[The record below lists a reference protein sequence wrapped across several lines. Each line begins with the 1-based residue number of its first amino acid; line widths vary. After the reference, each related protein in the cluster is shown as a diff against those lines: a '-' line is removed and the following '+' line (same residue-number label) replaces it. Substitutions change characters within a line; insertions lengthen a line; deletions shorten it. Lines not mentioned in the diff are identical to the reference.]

1 MKLGIHGPTHFRF
14 GGMLARLS
22 LVLGV
27 ACILT
32 VSPALSADQPA
43 PTPQPI
49 AQKSFK
55 TPEEACA
62 ALIQAAE
69 QFDVAQLK
77 EILGADGADLV
88 VTNDPVRDKNQSVAF
103 AAQARVKNQVLRD
116 PKTPHVATLQGIG
129 ISSGLGILSV
139 SNLDFGS
146 QPVGTQSAAQT
157 VTLTNT
163 GTGVLRGMSVAA
175 SPQFT
180 ATSSCGTSL
189 AAGAHCTISVKFA
202 PTLQGILLGSLTVQD
217 DGAGSPH
224 TVSLS
229 GVGK

>member
-1 MKLGIHGPTHFRF
+1 MLSKNGCPNVYPPFTGCGDIEISFTPTQTGLRS
-14 GGMLARLS
+14 GTITI
-22 LVLGV
+22 V
-27 ACILT
+27 ADD
-32 VSPALSADQPA
+32 SP
-43 PTPQPI
+43 
-49 AQKSFK
+49 
-55 TPEEACA
+55 
-62 ALIQAAE
+62 
-69 QFDVAQLK
+69 
-77 EILGADGADLV
+77 
-88 VTNDPVRDKNQSVAF
+88 
-103 AAQARVKNQVLRD
+103 
-116 PKTPHVATLQGIG
+116 TPHVATLQGIG